1 MDASNTARLR
11 AGGFTF
17 IELAVILILVGIL
30 AVTVLPRFSLLGG
43 FEAQGF
49 ADQLRSLIRYGQK
62 TAVAQRRNVAVTY
75 TTDGAAICSYTGA
88 ATPCAAGCA
97 GAADVAAI
105 ALPGGSFRVAGA
117 TTTMVGGTVCF
128 DAVGRPHQGGTALA
142 APLSI
147 GISDSGALAQAI
159 VIEPET
165 GYVR

>member
-1 MDASNTARLR
+1 MDAPHTARLR

-17 IELAVILILVGIL
+17 VELVVILILVGIL

-49 ADQLRSLIRYGQK
+49 ADQIRSTLRFAQK
-62 TAVAQRRNVAVTY
+62 TAIAQRRNVAVTY
-75 TTDGAAICSYTGA
+75 ATGGVAICSYSGA

-97 GAADVAAI
+97 GAAIVP
-105 ALPGGSFRVAGA
+105 LPGGSFRNAGGA
-117 TTTMVGGTVCF
+117 TAMVGGTVCF
-128 DAVGRPHQGGTALA
+128 DAVGRPYQGAGTLATAL
-142 APLSI
+142 SI
-147 GISDSGALAQAI
+147 AVSENGTPVQAI